1 MERLFLPSLE
11 GVAEVMNKQL
21 RLAQEKG
28 CDVKVVS
35 TLYST
40 YQADVVAE
48 NYTHGRLRTI

>member
-1 MERLFLPSLE
+1 MERLFSPSLE

-35 TLYST
+35 TPCST
-40 YQADVVAE
+40 YRAHVVAE